1 MATQSFEQLIAGAN
15 KIKTNELPESNTA
28 SLVGEQLIQMV
39 NKQSEE
45 HSERT
50 AAISKEQSDR
60 AAAIKAE
67 QDARIKGT
75 TEYNVSV
82 QHPTGGISGSNK
94 YTLETAIQKIP
105 AELRTV
111 GIKCSF
117 IGEDGIDEEYQLIY
131 PNPLSKD
138 SWVNCYALLK
148 SDMIPVT
155 KGVYYKA
162 TGVLTEYEFSNLVL
176 LHIPSTDCIFY
187 GLWNYPK
194 EGYAL
199 SFLDDNLKYLG
210 SVTDCEEGSNITYK
224 WVAGKNKP
232 ENSKYLAVHCQR
244 EHFFIRSKQSKESLI
259 CGLYQVLDN
268 GIKNSSQL
276 SKHSEQINSTNS
288 RVKSIED
295 QLTSLNTIKSVLKNG
310 KNLYNSKEDIRGVYI
325 NTTKGYLS
333 EHEDSSTSGL
343 IPVRPN
349 TVYYIYRDDLST
361 GEIRFLEEDKETVL
375 KPFYTSGSE
384 ASSFSFSISGPVLS
398 PPTAAYAQ
406 FTVRFQNFM
415 PEQIQFEEGSSFTG
429 YEPFRAYVDYPHL
442 PSDLKGLSTR
452 VESLEEKKNTT
463 EDVIDIASS
472 DKIGFFSNSFL
483 NGYCMLGKHAINNLS
498 MFSDYIMYNFGHSG
512 DDLLELLARVD
523 ANEKWLGDIPV
534 QNWGIKYGVIAMQ
547 DNDGA
552 LYAASHD
559 TYYENAKKLSNAI
572 KAMGG
577 IPILSTEHD
586 NNKFYYALNR
596 LAQDYKIMFMDWGK
610 IAKSLFNTVFRPF
623 WYNSHPATRTA
634 WMWTYGMK
642 PYFDSLPR
650 PQKAIKLFRKRPD
663 VDASNLQNLMYEDL
677 ITRAENF
684 EEITCGVCALT
695 EETDKFFDR
704 ISLNNTKYK
713 EYKDEY
719 QMIQNKT
726 SVTFGDTAL
735 IEVVTPYDRNG
746 CSALTAYID
755 STGVQKA
762 YIKKINSL
770 QNPLPK
776 QRFVAFGITSGT
788 LSKGQT
794 FEITGGVFNDNIK
807 GSYVVEDVIG
817 GIVVTTTSSAGKT
830 TSGTDNPTT
839 NIEGI
844 ILKGSYDYP
853 SADYMKRYNKPL
865 GEWLEIPFST
875 KMDLKSHLKTCMD
888 FDKVAILLTGS
899 AITISNVYFS
909 VAGDKAKQVKKAPII
924 SPKKGTSL
932 LAKTTFNDND
942 TEWDGIT
949 NVVKYVPVKS
959 TLDSQTE
966 SLPEGI
972 NTVRQLKKGQSIKQA
987 ISTSKIKDNGFDN
1000 VCLQVKIKARHF
1012 PNYIDN
1018 DEKWNASKIKRGS
1031 YDCANLIVKIALS
1044 ADDKNGDI
1052 IANIPVGLWWNEFII
1067 NTHYFGGTHILI
1079 EAAGDDIQ
1087 IAQCEVIQYD

>member
-1 MATQSFEQLIAGAN
+1 MS
-15 KIKTNELPESNTA
+15 
-28 SLVGEQLIQMV
+28 
-39 NKQSEE
+39 
-45 HSERT
+45 
-50 AAISKEQSDR
+50 
-60 AAAIKAE
+60 
-67 QDARIKGT
+67 
-75 TEYNVSV
+75 
-82 QHPTGGISGSNK
+82 
-94 YTLETAIQKIP
+94 
-105 AELRTV
+105 V

-117 IGEDGIDEEYQLIY
+117 IGEDGINEVFQLISS
-131 PNPLSKD
+131 NPLNNN

-155 KGVYYKA
+155 NGVYYRVDG
-162 TGVLTEYEFSNLVL
+162 TLIEYKLSRLVL
-176 LHIPSTDCIFY
+176 LNIPTTDCIFY

-194 EGYAL
+194 EGYAI

-210 SVTDCEEGSNITYK
+210 AVTDCQEGSNCMYK
-224 WVAGKNKP
+224 WISGKKIP
-232 ENSKYLAVHCQR
+232 EYSKYLAIHYQNGP
-244 EHFFIRSKQSKESLI
+244 FFIRSKQSKESLI
-259 CGLYQVLDN
+259 CGLYSVLDR
-268 GIKNSSQL
+268 ILKNTNKL
-276 SKHSEQINSTNS
+276 SKQSEQIDTANS
-288 RVKSIED
+288 RIESIKL
-295 QLTSLNTIKSVLKNG
+295 QLTSVDTIKSLLKNG
-310 KNLYNSKEDIRGVYI
+310 KNLYNSKDDIDGDYI
-325 NTTKGYLS
+325 NSIYGTIHK
-333 EHEDSSTSGL
+333 HEDTSVSGL
-343 IPVRPN
+343 IPVKPN
-349 TVYYIYRDDLST
+349 TVYYICRKGLST
-361 GEIRFLEEDKETVL
+361 TEIRFLEENKETIL
-375 KPFYTSGSE
+375 KPYYPSGLESTTFAFIE
-384 ASSFSFSISGPVLS
+384 SGPVLS
-398 PPTAAYAQ
+398 PPTAAYVQ
-406 FTVRFQNFM
+406 FTVRFNKIK
-415 PEQIQFEEGSSFTG
+415 PEHIQFEEGSSFTG
-429 YEPFRAYVDYPHL
+429 YEPFRTYVDYPHL

-452 VESLEEKKNTT
+452 VESLEEKQNTT

-559 TYYENAKKLSNAI
+559 TYYENAKKMSNAI

-586 NNKFYYALNR
+586 SNEFYYALSR
-596 LAQDYKIMFMDWGK
+596 LAQDYNITFMDWGK

-650 PQKAIKLFRKRPD
+650 PQKVIKLFRKRPD

-677 ITRAENF
+677 ITRAEKF
-684 EEITCGVCALT
+684 EELTCGVSALT

-726 SVTFGDTAL
+726 CVIFGDTAL

-817 GIVVTTTSSAGKT
+817 GVVVTTTSSAGKT

-839 NIEGI
+839 NIGGV

-875 KMDLKSHLKTCMD
+875 KMDLKSQLNTCMD

-909 VAGDKAKQVKKAPII
+909 VAGDKAKQVSKAPIT

-966 SLPEGI
+966 SLPKGI

-987 ISTSKIKDNGFDN
+987 ISTSKINDNGYDN